1 MKFRLLSLI
10 FLLASFAA
18 FAHNDIKGKVID
30 AISSEPLYGASIVVK
45 GQTTGTSTDQS
56 GNFYLKTD
64 QKVSVIVVSYL
75 GYDIKEVVVNDPT
88 ESLLIA
94 LNPSDLELD
103 QVTVR
108 GGEVNPLKNIS
119 KVDVKLKPVNS
130 SQDVLRSVPGL
141 FIAQHA
147 GGGKAEQI
155 FLRGFDIDHG
165 TDIQINVD
173 GMPVNMVSHAH
184 GQGYADLH
192 FVIPELINTVDFGKG
207 PYSSQHGN
215 LATAGYVD
223 FQTFNR
229 LPKSMIKMEAGQ
241 FNTLRSVAMID
252 LLGKNSGRQG
262 QNAYV
267 AGEFLQT
274 DGPFESPQ
282 NFNRMNVFG
291 KYSTYL
297 DNDHFIS
304 LQLSSFKSKWDAS
317 GQIPQRAI
325 DRGLI
330 DRFGAID
337 DTEGGFT
344 GRTNATLRSY
354 KQLEN
359 GASIENQIF
368 YSHYDFELYSN
379 FTFFLDDPENGD
391 QIKQKES
398 RNIYGYR
405 GKYSRH
411 DELGKVGL
419 KSEVGAGFR
428 YDNSDN
434 NELSHTRNRQETLEY
449 YALGNIDETN
459 FWLYADETMNWNK
472 WRLNLGL
479 RLDYFKFDHVNLLSE
494 YQTQSE
500 NKLFASPKLN
510 LAYVLND
517 NLQFYGKT
525 GIGFHSNDSR
535 VVVAQQGQEI
545 LPAAYGADLG
555 TIWKPAPSLLI
566 NAAAW
571 YLYMEQ
577 EFVYVGDAAVVEPS
591 GRTTRKGVDVSM
603 RWQPFS
609 WLFADADVNYT
620 FARAI
625 DEAEG
630 ENYIPLAPTL
640 TSIGGLTVQLPSGI
654 NGSIRYRYIKDRA
667 ANEDY
672 SVVAKGYTVFDATLN
687 YTKEKYEAG
696 VTVENMLNT
705 EWNEA
710 QFDTESR
717 LSGEDVP
724 TSELHFTP
732 GTSLFVKVRVAYFF

>member
-1 MKFRLLSLI
+1 MKIRLLLFVFV
-10 FLLASFAA
+10 FLSFKVS
-18 FAHNDIKGKVID
+18 AHNDIKGKVID
-30 AISSEPLYGASIVVK
+30 AISSEPLYGASVVVK
-45 GQTTGTSTDQS
+45 GQATGTSTDQS
-56 GNFYLKTD
+56 GNFYLRTD
-64 QKVSVIVVSYL
+64 QKVQRIVVSYL
-75 GYDIKEVVVNDPT
+75 GYDVREVVIDNPA

-94 LNPSDLELD
+94 LSPSDLELD

-108 GGEVNPLKNIS
+108 DGAVNPLKNIS
-119 KVDVKLKPVNS
+119 KVDVKLKPVNN
-130 SQDVLRSVPGL
+130 SQDVLRTVPGL

-184 GQGYADLH
+184 GQGYSDLH

-207 PYSSQHGN
+207 PYSTQHGN
-215 LATAGYVD
+215 FATAGHVD

-229 LPKSMIKMEAGQ
+229 LPKSMVKVEAGQ
-241 FNTLRSVAMID
+241 FNTLRTVAMID
-252 LLGKNSGRQG
+252 LLGKHSGRQG
-262 QNAYV
+262 QNAYI
-267 AGEFLQT
+267 AGEFGQT

-282 NFNRMNVFG
+282 NFNRMNLLG
-291 KYSTYL
+291 KYSAYL

-304 LQLSSFKSKWDAS
+304 FQLSSFRSKWDAS
-317 GQIPQRAI
+317 GQIPQRAV

-330 DRFGAID
+330 GRFGAID

-344 GRTNATLRSY
+344 GRTNATLRSF
-354 KQLEN
+354 KQLKD
-359 GASIENQIF
+359 GAGVENQLY

-379 FTFFLDDPENGD
+379 FTFFLEDPVNGD

-398 RNIYGYR
+398 RNIYGYT
-405 GKYSRH
+405 GKYFRNDTWGKIGVRS
-411 DELGKVGL
+411 EL
-419 KSEVGAGFR
+419 GAGFR
-428 YDNSDN
+428 YDDSDE
-434 NELSHTRNRQETLEY
+434 NELSHTKNRQETLEY

-459 FWLYADETMNWNK
+459 FWLYADETMTWNR

-479 RLDYFKFDHVNLLSE
+479 RLDYFKFDYVDLLTE
-494 YQTQSE
+494 YRTQSE

-510 LAYVLND
+510 LAYVLD
-517 NLQFYGKT
+517 DHLQFYGKT
-525 GIGFHSNDSR
+525 GIGYHSNDSR
-535 VVVAQQGQEI
+535 VVVARQGEEI

-555 TIWKPAPSLLI
+555 TIWKPAPSLLL

-577 EFVYVGDAAVVEPS
+577 EFVYVGDAAVVEAG
-591 GRTTRKGVDVSM
+591 GRTARKGVDLSV

-620 FARAI
+620 LARAI
-625 DEAEG
+625 DEAAG
-630 ENYIPLAPTL
+630 ENYIPLAPAF
-640 TSIGGLTVQLPSGI
+640 TSIGGLTVELPSGI
-654 NGSIRYRYIKDRA
+654 NGSIRYRHIKDRA

-672 SVVAKGYTVFDATLN
+672 SVIAKGYTVFDATLN
-687 YTKEKYEAG
+687 YTKEKFEAG
-696 VTVENMLNT
+696 LTVENLLDT

-717 LSGEDVP
+717 LSGEDSP

-732 GTSLFVKVRVAYFF
+732 GTPLFVKLRAAYFF